1 MKKIKNKE
9 VKSERLSEMK
19 IVNEISKIKS
29 IYYDFSNCKVN
40 YIDLLLN
47 GNVYDYNLNDNDYCK
62 RCNNKEKL
70 CNVYLKR
77 LRSSLL
83 DWNEERQGL
92 NIKVKKYNEELKVF
106 SKEKE
111 IRYLLKKI
119 VKDYSKEKKMA
130 NLKLKSKINRS
141 SEIKKSKYYNK
152 MLSERLLKLNE
163 EELNEIEKISIIENK
178 IDRRKRKDNDL
189 KERINKMSIEEFN
202 EIKELFVEGN

>member
-1 MKKIKNKE
+1 M
-9 VKSERLSEMK
+9 KSEMIERK
-19 IVNEISKIKS
+19 YISKINNNF
-29 IYYDFSNCKVN
+29 YDFDNCKVN

-47 GNVYDYNLNDNDYCK
+47 GNVYDYNLNENDYCK

-77 LRSSLL
+77 LRLSLL
-83 DWNEERQGL
+83 DWNEERKG
-92 NIKVKKYNEELKVF
+92 IGKIR
-106 SKEKE
+106 KEKE
-111 IRYLLKKI
+111 DDIKVIKLVNDIKLKG
-119 VKDYSKEKKMA
+119 YNSKEMSK
-130 NLKLKSKINRS
+130 LKLKSKINRS
-141 SEIKKSKYYNK
+141 IEIKKSKYYNK

-189 KERINKMSIEEFN
+189 KERLSKMSIEEFN

>member
-1 MKKIKNKE
+1 M
-9 VKSERLSEMK
+9 KSEMIERK
-19 IVNEISKIKS
+19 YISKINNNF
-29 IYYDFSNCKVN
+29 YDFDNCKVN

-47 GNVYDYNLNDNDYCK
+47 GNVYDYNLNENDYCK

-77 LRSSLL
+77 LRSNLL
-83 DWNEERQGL
+83 DWNEERKG
-92 NIKVKKYNEELKVF
+92 IGKIR
-106 SKEKE
+106 KEKE
-111 IRYLLKKI
+111 DDIKVIKLVNDIKLKG
-119 VKDYSKEKKMA
+119 YNSKEMSK
-130 NLKLKSKINRS
+130 LKLKSKINRS
-141 SEIKKSKYYNK
+141 IEIKKSKYYNK

-189 KERINKMSIEEFN
+189 KERLSKMSIEEFN

>member
-1 MKKIKNKE
+1 
-9 VKSERLSEMK
+9 MK
-19 IVNEISKIKS
+19 IVNEISKVKND
-29 IYYDFSNCKVN
+29 YYDFSNCKVN

-47 GNVYDYNLNDNDYCK
+47 GNVYDYNLNENDYCK

-83 DWNEERQGL
+83 DWNEERKG
-92 NIKVKKYNEELKVF
+92 IGKIR
-106 SKEKE
+106 KEKE
-111 IRYLLKKI
+111 DDIKVIKLVNDIKLKG
-119 VKDYSKEKKMA
+119 YNSKEMSK
-130 NLKLKSKINRS
+130 LKLKSKINRGI
-141 SEIKKSKYYNK
+141 EIKKSKYYNK

-178 IDRRKRKDNDL
+178 IDRRKRKDL

-202 EIKELFVEGN
+202 EIKKLFVEGN